1 MPFSLKLKCNTPAQP
16 RMIHWVLNHI
26 VWGCPWT
33 CSTLELGEDVKPLCL
48 LGRGGQGEINRK
60 GTKGNQPLNSCQKPQ
75 GIGWLM
81 LWKSSLP
88 IRGYSKDQ
96 DRFKRPKI
104 RGEFIFSYWGSR
116 FVLVESSENYLF
128 LLFLYYF
135 PFSWK
140 MGPFWTAATH
150 CSRMEQYERTTSLLP
165 FHRDHNRRQQGL
177 WGHLSCSGREDYIL
191 GTQSPCSS
199 HS

>member
-1 MPFSLKLKCNTPAQP
+1 MVHWALKP
-16 RMIHWVLNHI
+16 RWCHG
-26 VWGCPWT
+26 WGCPWPPPWNWEK
-33 CSTLELGEDVKPLCL
+33 LDVQPLCL
-48 LGRGGQGEINRK
+48 LGRWGQGEINSK
-60 GTKGNQPLNSCQKPQ
+60 ATKGNQPLNSCQKPQ
-75 GIGWLM
+75 GTGWLM

-88 IRGYSKDQ
+88 IRGYSEEQ
-96 DRFKRPKI
+96 DRFKTPAI
-104 RGEFIFSYWGSR
+104 RGEFIFSYLGSR
-116 FVLVESSENYLF
+116 FVLVESSENDLF

-135 PFSWK
+135 PYFSWK

-165 FHRDHNRRQQGL
+165 FHRGHNRRQQGL